1 MKLFISYRHSQI
13 EMGRQVETQLL
24 QAGLDVFRDERE
36 IEPTESISAAV
47 KQGLAD
53 SHAMLILLSEDY
65 SRSRYCQWELTAAF
79 IAAQQAGQAI
89 DRIFVLQLGDNNLL
103 QQLPIELADALY
115 LKSDD
120 RELGYRLQSKM
131 ASLTGTL
138 GEQGAF
144 TLPPAYGRGLT
155 GSPRFVGREQ
165 VIWKLHS
172 ALQASQNPMIT
183 GHTKPD
189 IAEVSGMGGIGKTL
203 LAEEYALRFG
213 AAYPGGIF
221 WLDAYGSFNPGQPD
235 IELFKA
241 SCAEQYRKVAL
252 SLQLQPAP
260 DEDLLTL
267 RARIALAI
275 REQGQRCLWIVDD
288 IPQGLATHL
297 EEIKLWFS
305 PCPELAPTMVTTRSR
320 EYHTIGTELALDVLD
335 MPAALDLLRNN
346 ELDLDGQ
353 EGSAKQLIKQ
363 LGYHALALDIAGAS
377 IREYQ
382 LTVDEYLQELADDN
396 SELLEVPAETVAAL
410 PTGCATSII
419 KTFQRSLKH
428 LNPLSLDMLR
438 LAANLAPAPIPQTLF
453 EWVLDKAG
461 EVKKRD
467 VRTALQGCKQA
478 HLISQKEK
486 DWSLHALIA
495 TTLHHLELATD
506 EKGQALKL
514 GAIAYLTEAIKHEGI
529 DHQQEQAL
537 SSALEHG
544 RYLTRQI
551 EDEPGHMLLTRIG
564 DFDHYR
570 GNPAMAALCW
580 RKINQWRSDAYGEDH
595 PDTLSSMNNL
605 ASTLKAMGDHRGA
618 KALHEEELAR
628 CRKVLGED
636 HPSTLTSMNNLAGTL
651 KAMGDHSG
659 AKAHQEHVLARRQA
673 VLGEDHPDTLTSM
686 SNLAQTLLTMG
697 DHGGAKAHVE
707 HVLARRQA
715 VLGEDHL
722 STLISMDNLA
732 QALLAM
738 GDRSGAKANFEHVL
752 ARREA
757 MLGEDHPD
765 TLTSMGNLASAL
777 WQMGDHSGAKVLEE
791 HVLARRQAVL
801 GEDHP
806 DTLTSMN
813 NLASTLWQMGDHR
826 GAKAHF
832 EHVLVRRQAVLGED
846 HPDTLTSMNNLAST
860 LWQMGDHSGAKVL
873 EEHVLARRQAVL
885 GEDHPDTLTS
895 MNNLAQTLLAM
906 GDHSGAKA
914 HQEHVL
920 ARSQAVLG
928 EDHPSTLTSMNNL
941 ALTLKA
947 MGDHSGAK
955 ALEEHVLARRQ
966 AVLGEGHPSTV
977 VSAWG
982 LFVTLLQL
990 DDQPAAKAV
999 RQQYLQW
1006 LLTVDESELTSAS
1019 LRNIRSQLL
1028 QMFNQGNQS

>member
-1 MKLFISYRHSQI
+1 MKIFISYRHSQI
-13 EMGRQVETQLL
+13 EKARQVETQLL
-24 QAGLDVFRDERE
+24 QAGLEVFRDERE

-131 ASLTGTL
+131 ARLTGTL

-144 TLPPAYGRGLT
+144 TMPPAYGRGLT

-165 VIWKLHS
+165 VIWQLHS
-172 ALQASQNPMIT
+172 ALQTSQNPMIT

-260 DEDLLTL
+260 DEDLLML
-267 RARIALAI
+267 RARIAQAI
-275 REQGQRCLWIVDD
+275 REQGQRCLWVVDD
-288 IPQGLATHL
+288 IPQGLAKHQ

-320 EYHTIGTELALDVLD
+320 EYHTIGKELPLDVLD

-353 EGSAKQLIKQ
+353 EGPAEQLIKQ

-382 LTVDEYLQELADDN
+382 LSIDEYLQELADDN

-428 LNPLSLDMLR
+428 LKPLSLDMLR
-438 LAANLAPAPIPQTLF
+438 LAANLAPAPIPKSLF
-453 EWVLDKAG
+453 DQVF
-461 EVKKRD
+461 KRTD
-467 VRTALQGCKQA
+467 QSNSRQVRNALKGCEQF
-478 HLISQKEK
+478 HLISQKDK

-495 TTLHHLELATD
+495 ATVQHLQLTGDKRGLQLRDA
-506 EKGQALKL
+506 
-514 GAIAYLTEAIKHEGI
+514 AIEYLTKLIDHEGI
-529 DHQQEQAL
+529 DYQQEQAL

-544 RYLTRQI
+544 RYLTRQVEN
-551 EDEPGHMLLTRIG
+551 EDEHQLLVRIG
-564 DFDHYR
+564 LFDYYR
-570 GNPAMAALCW
+570 GNPLMATSCW
-580 RKINQWRSDAYGEDH
+580 GRINDWCGEHYGEDH
-595 PDTLSSMNNL
+595 PDTLASMHNL
-605 ASTLKAMGDHRGA
+605 AAALGVVGSHGDAEILEKR
-618 KALHEEELAR
+618 
-628 CRKVLGED
+628 
-636 HPSTLTSMNNLAGTL
+636 
-651 KAMGDHSG
+651 
-659 AKAHQEHVLARRQA
+659 VLARRQV
-673 VLGEDHPDTLTSM
+673 VLRKGHPDTLASM
-686 SNLAQTLLTMG
+686 NSLAQTLLALG
-697 DHGGAKAHVE
+697 DLDGAKRLHKKEVRLCRE
-707 HVLARRQA
+707 
-715 VLGEDHL
+715 VLG
-722 STLISMDNLA
+722 
-732 QALLAM
+732 
-738 GDRSGAKANFEHVL
+738 K
-752 ARREA
+752 
-757 MLGEDHPD
+757 DHPD
-765 TLTSMGNLASAL
+765 TLTSMGNLASTLKA
-777 WQMGDHSGAKVLEE
+777 MGEYRCAKVCEE
-791 HVLARRQAVL
+791 HVLARLQAVLEEDHPHTLTSMHNLAATLGDMDDHPGAKAYQVHVLARRQVVL

-806 DTLTSMN
+806 ATINSAWSLFM
-813 NLASTLWQMGDHR
+813 
-826 GAKAHF
+826 
-832 EHVLVRRQAVLGED
+832 
-846 HPDTLTSMNNLAST
+846 
-860 LWQMGDHSGAKVL
+860 
-873 EEHVLARRQAVL
+873 
-885 GEDHPDTLTS
+885 
-895 MNNLAQTLLAM
+895 TLL
-906 GDHSGAKA
+906 S
-914 HQEHVL
+914 
-920 ARSQAVLG
+920 
-928 EDHPSTLTSMNNL
+928 
-941 ALTLKA
+941 
-947 MGDHSGAK
+947 
-955 ALEEHVLARRQ
+955 
-966 AVLGEGHPSTV
+966 
-977 VSAWG
+977 
-982 LFVTLLQL
+982 L
-990 DDQPAAKAV
+990 DDQPAAQAIFQ
-999 RQQYLQW
+999 RHLQW
-1006 LLTVDESELTSAS
+1006 LLTVDESELTSAD

-1028 QMFNQGNQS
+1028 QMFNPGSHS

>member
-1 MKLFISYRHSQI
+1 MKIFISYRHSQI
-13 EMGRQVETQLL
+13 EMARQVETQLL
-24 QAGLDVFRDERE
+24 QAGLEVFRDERE

-79 IAAQQAGQAI
+79 IAAQQAGRAI
-89 DRIFVLQLGDNNLL
+89 DRIFLLQLGDNNLL
-103 QQLPIELADALY
+103 QQLPVELADALY

-144 TLPPAYGRGLT
+144 TMPPAYGRGLT

-165 VIWKLHS
+165 VIWQLHS

-241 SCAEQYRKVAL
+241 SCTEQYRKVAL

-260 DEDLLTL
+260 DEDLLML
-267 RARIALAI
+267 RARIDQAI
-275 REQGQRCLWIVDD
+275 RERGQRCLWIVDD
-288 IPQGLATHL
+288 IPQGLAKHQK
-297 EEIKLWFS
+297 EIKLWFS

-320 EYHTIGTELALDVLD
+320 EYHTIGTELPLDVLD

-346 ELDLDGQ
+346 ELDLEGQ
-353 EGSAKQLIKQ
+353 EGPAEQLIKQ

-382 LTVDEYLQELADDN
+382 LSIAEYLQELAEDN
-396 SELLEVPAETVAAL
+396 SELLDVPSETVAAL

-419 KTFQRSLKH
+419 KTFQRSLKY
-428 LNPLSLDMLR
+428 LKPLSLDMLR

-478 HLISQKEK
+478 HLISHKEK

-495 TTLHHLELATD
+495 AALHHLELATD

-514 GAIAYLTEAIKHEGI
+514 GAIAYLTETIEHEGI
-529 DHQQEQAL
+529 DYQQERAL
-537 SSALEHG
+537 SSALEHS
-544 RYLTRQI
+544 RYLTRQV
-551 EDEPGHMLLTRIG
+551 EDKDEHQLLVRVG
-564 DFDHYR
+564 LFDHYR

-580 RKINQWRSDAYGEDH
+580 RKINQWRSDTY
-595 PDTLSSMNNL
+595 
-605 ASTLKAMGDHRGA
+605 
-618 KALHEEELAR
+618 
-628 CRKVLGED
+628 GED
-636 HPSTLTSMNNLAGTL
+636 HPSTLTSMNNLALTL

-686 SNLAQTLLTMG
+686 
-697 DHGGAKAHVE
+697 
-707 HVLARRQA
+707 
-715 VLGEDHL
+715 
-722 STLISMDNLA
+722 
-732 QALLAM
+732 
-738 GDRSGAKANFEHVL
+738 
-752 ARREA
+752 
-757 MLGEDHPD
+757 
-765 TLTSMGNLASAL
+765 
-777 WQMGDHSGAKVLEE
+777 
-791 HVLARRQAVL
+791 
-801 GEDHP
+801 
-806 DTLTSMN
+806 N
-813 NLASTLWQMGDHR
+813 NLASTLWQ
-826 GAKAHF
+826 
-832 EHVLVRRQAVLGED
+832 
-846 HPDTLTSMNNLAST
+846 
-860 LWQMGDHSGAKVL
+860 
-873 EEHVLARRQAVL
+873 
-885 GEDHPDTLTS
+885 
-895 MNNLAQTLLAM
+895 
-906 GDHSGAKA
+906 
-914 HQEHVL
+914 
-920 ARSQAVLG
+920 
-928 EDHPSTLTSMNNL
+928 
-941 ALTLKA
+941 

-966 AVLGEGHPSTV
+966 AVLGEKHPDTIG
-977 VSAWG
+977 SAWN
-982 LFVTLLQL
+982 LFTTLLQM
-990 DDQPAAKAV
+990 DDQPSIKAIF
-999 RQQYLQW
+999 QQHLQW
-1006 LLTVDESELTSAS
+1006 LLTVDESELTSAD
-1019 LRNIRSQLL
+1019 LRTIRSHLM
-1028 QMFNQGNQS
+1028 QMTNQRNQS

>member
-1 MKLFISYRHSQI
+1 MKIFISYRHSQI
-13 EMGRQVETQLL
+13 EMARQVETQLL
-24 QAGLDVFRDERE
+24 QAGLEVFRDERE
-36 IEPTESISAAV
+36 IEPTESISAVV
-47 KQGLAD
+47 KQGLAG
-53 SHAMLILLSEDY
+53 SHALLILLSEDY

-131 ASLTGTL
+131 ASLTGML

-144 TLPPAYGRGLT
+144 TMPPAYGRGLT

-165 VIWKLHS
+165 VIWQLHS

-260 DEDLLTL
+260 DEDLLML
-267 RARIALAI
+267 RARIAQAI

-288 IPQGLATHL
+288 IPQGLAAHL

-305 PCPELAPTMVTTRSR
+305 PCPELAPTMMTTRSR

-346 ELDLDGQ
+346 ELDLDEQ
-353 EGSAKQLIKQ
+353 EGPTELLIKQ

-382 LTVDEYLQELADDN
+382 LTVEEYLQELADDN
-396 SELLEVPAETVAAL
+396 SELLEVPSETVVAL

-419 KTFQRSLKH
+419 KIFQRSLKH
-428 LNPLSLDMLR
+428 LKPLSLDMLR

-495 TTLHHLELATD
+495 ATLHHLELATD
-506 EKGQALKL
+506 EKGQALRL
-514 GAIAYLTEAIKHEGI
+514 GAVAYLTETIEHEGI
-529 DHQQEQAL
+529 DHQREQAL
-537 SSALEHG
+537 SSALEHS

-551 EDEPGHMLLTRIG
+551 EDKDEHQLLVRIG
-564 DFDHYR
+564 LFDHYR

-580 RKINQWRSDAYGEDH
+580 RKINQWRSDTYGEDH
-595 PDTLSSMNNL
+595 QDTLASMNNL
-605 ASTLKAMGDHRGA
+605 ALTL
-618 KALHEEELAR
+618 
-628 CRKVLGED
+628 
-636 HPSTLTSMNNLAGTL
+636 N
-651 KAMGDHSG
+651 AMGDHSG
-659 AKAHQEHVLARRQA
+659 AKA
-673 VLGEDHPDTLTSM
+673 
-686 SNLAQTLLTMG
+686 
-697 DHGGAKAHVE
+697 
-707 HVLARRQA
+707 
-715 VLGEDHL
+715 
-722 STLISMDNLA
+722 
-732 QALLAM
+732 
-738 GDRSGAKANFEHVL
+738 
-752 ARREA
+752 
-757 MLGEDHPD
+757 
-765 TLTSMGNLASAL
+765 
-777 WQMGDHSGAKVLEE
+777 LEE

-813 NLASTLWQMGDHR
+813 NLASTLWQMGDHS
-826 GAKAHF
+826 GAKAYF
-832 EHVLVRRQAVLGED
+832 EHVLVRRQVVLGED
-846 HPDTLTSMNNLAST
+846 HPDTLTSMSNLALT
-860 LWQMGDHSGAKVL
+860 LKTMGG
-873 EEHVLARRQAVL
+873 
-885 GEDHPDTLTS
+885 
-895 MNNLAQTLLAM
+895 
-906 GDHSGAKA
+906 HSGAKA

-920 ARSQAVLG
+920 ARRQVVLG
-928 EDHPSTLTSMNNL
+928 EDHPATIN
-941 ALTLKA
+941 
-947 MGDHSGAK
+947 
-955 ALEEHVLARRQ
+955 
-966 AVLGEGHPSTV
+966 
-977 VSAWG
+977 SAWN
-982 LFVTLLQL
+982 LFMTLFSL
-990 DDQPAAKAV
+990 DDQPAALV
-999 RQQYLQW
+999 IFQQHLQW
-1006 LLTVDESELTSAS
+1006 LLSADESELTSAD
-1019 LRNIRSQLL
+1019 LRTIRSHLL
-1028 QMFNQGNQS
+1028 EMINQGNQS